1 MCFSI
6 GTLLTI
12 SNKDVLNKVYLM
24 LVVILSWFSL
34 KVLLEVNNVVNRK
47 LLFFQVLLE
56 ISQRAIMRIIPSMW
70 LQGGTGRQSYY
81 SGELLF

>member
-1 MCFSI
+1 MCFNI
-6 GTLLTI
+6 RTLLTI
-12 SNKDVLNKVYLM
+12 SNKDVLNKVGLM
-24 LVVILSWFSL
+24 LVIILSWFSL
-34 KVLLEVNNVVNRK
+34 KVLLEVNNFVNRK

-56 ISQRAIMRIIPSMW
+56 ISQRAIMRITPSMW